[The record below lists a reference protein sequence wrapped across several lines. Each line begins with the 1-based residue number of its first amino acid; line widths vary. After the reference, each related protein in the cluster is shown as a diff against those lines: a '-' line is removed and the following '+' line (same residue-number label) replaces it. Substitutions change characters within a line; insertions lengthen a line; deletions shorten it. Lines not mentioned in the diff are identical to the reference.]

1 MASRDD
7 DEGHGAPVLSNK
19 VMHMNKSI
27 AILPLMALVTACGG
41 SDSGGGGSAG
51 SQLKIVGSS
60 TVYPFTTAVA
70 EQFQRSNPGNS
81 AIVESTGT
89 GAGIKLFCSGVGAN
103 FPDMVNASR
112 PLKASEYAD
121 CVEAGA
127 KNVIDLPVGIDGLA
141 LIQAKGQPPLNVTLA
156 DIYKAL
162 AANPFGKPQTATTW
176 KDVNPSLPAIKI
188 RVLGPPPTSGTRDSL
203 AELILEKG
211 CDSDPAMKALKKA
224 NSDEHKTTCTKIRED
239 GAYVEAGENDNLLVQ
254 KVAADPGALGV
265 LGYSFLEE
273 NADKVA
279 AVSIA
284 GVTPTAATISDLSYP
299 GSRKLFVYI
308 KGEHIAAKPSIKQFV
323 ETYAQ
328 GMGAGGMLAKRG
340 LVPLGSAD
348 AAAATAQAAA
358 LKPIDP
364 ASLK

>member
-1 MASRDD
+1 
-7 DEGHGAPVLSNK
+7 
-19 VMHMNKSI
+19 MNKSI
-27 AILPLMALVTACGG
+27 AILPLVALVAACGG
-41 SDSGGGGSAG
+41 GDSGKGAG

-60 TVYPFTTAVA
+60 TVYPFTTAVS
-70 EQFQRSNPGNS
+70 EEFQRANPGNS

-89 GAGIKLFCSGVGAN
+89 GAGIKLFCGGVGDK

-112 PLKASEYAD
+112 PMKASEYAD
-121 CVEAGA
+121 CAKSGA
-127 KNVIDLPVGIDGLA
+127 KNVIELAVGIDGLTF
-141 LIQAKGQPPLNVTLA
+141 IQAKGQPALNVTVA

-162 AANPFGKPQTATTW
+162 AANPFGKAQTAVTW
-176 KDVNPSLPAIKI
+176 KDVNPALPALKI

-211 CDSDPAMKALKKA
+211 CDSDPAMKELKK
-224 NSDEHKTTCTKIRED
+224 SDSDAHKATCTKIRED

-254 KVAADPGALGV
+254 KVSADPGALGV

-279 AVSIA
+279 PVSIA
-284 GVTPTAATISDLSYP
+284 GVTPTEATISDLSYP

-308 KGEHIAAKPSIKQFV
+308 KGEHMAAKPSIKQFV
-323 ETYAQ
+323 EAYAK

-340 LVPLGSAD
+340 LVPLGAAD
-348 AAAATAQAAA
+348 AAAATAQATA
-358 LKPIDP
+358 LKPLDP
-364 ASLK
+364 SSLK